1 MRTAALAG
9 LLLATVAIPAAAAEE
24 GVFWT
29 APAAPVAG
37 QPLTVLVSRPGF
49 AYDEHTADNTPPQ
62 PQVRIEGDAVLVDLG
77 RAEASEPGDAPTVL
91 MQLDLPALEAGDYA
105 LRVYEDSAHTALLT
119 ERAFS
124 VAAPDPAAE
133 AVDVQPVR
141 GHWYNPAEPGTGFAL
156 DVRNGQV
163 MLSHY
168 TYSAVDSGLWG
179 HSIWF
184 GLVTALRGG
193 EAVGALLEFERRS
206 AGVCLD
212 FDSCLLSPGSPS
224 GFGTQ
229 GLRLAFE
236 SDRRG
241 WVEFAGGRRVPI
253 VSMPFGVDYVAGA
266 VDRGV
271 DGMQAPLYVPEIA
284 GEWVIADAQGRSY
297 YAQFEPFEVLPI
309 GEGASVLISAFE
321 AQGNLPPGA
330 ANSGGV
336 DYRQARGRLS
346 CEFLT
351 DVEDWPDGWT
361 CWLEEEVLL
370 SLHTLASFRLAN
382 IAETSWRG
390 ERPDTT
396 GEGTMPVRAFRIGA
410 AEVQP

>member
-1 MRTAALAG
+1 MRIAVLAG
-9 LLLATVAIPAAAAEE
+9 LLLATTAVSASRAEE

-168 TYSAVDSGLWG
+168 TFSVDDEPLLSGLPE
-179 HSIWF
+179 WF
-184 GLVTALRGG
+184 GVVTTLRQN
-193 EAVGALLEFERRS
+193 EAVGVMLGFTRQACAGAACHPTPRARRAGFDTIGARLE
-206 AGVCLD
+206 
-212 FDSCLLSPGSPS
+212 
-224 GFGTQ
+224 
-229 GLRLAFE
+229 FE

-241 WVEFAGGRRVPI
+241 WIEFAGGRRIPI
-253 VSMPFGVDYVAGA
+253 VSLPFGVDYVAGA
-266 VDRGV
+266 VDRGG
-271 DGMQAPLYVPEIA
+271 DGSQAPLYVPEIA

-297 YAQFEPFEVLPI
+297 YAQFTPFEFI
-309 GEGASVLISAFE
+309 EGWDGRTIIRSGFS
-321 AQGNLPPGA
+321 AQGTVPPVLNEPRGGYEETGGYLICEGDA
-330 ANSGGV
+330 PSG
-336 DYRQARGRLS
+336 
-346 CEFLT
+346 EFA
-351 DVEDWPDGWT
+351 EGWE
-361 CWLEEEVLL
+361 CRLEEERMPFPEPY
-370 SLHTLASFRLAN
+370 AFFRLA
-382 IAETSWRG
+382 AFSEQRWRG
-390 ERPDTT
+390 TRPNLGGD
-396 GEGTMPVRAFRIGA
+396 GWIPVHAHRIGTMG
-410 AEVQP
+410 VQP